1 MKVGILFDLD
11 GTLLETLADLADS
24 VNYALAQHGLP
35 TRTLEQVRAAVGNG
49 VENLIRKSMPGTEN
63 DPPVAEVL
71 ATYLPYYAAHCQ
83 VKTRPYDGVLEA
95 LEQLKKCYPVAVVSN
110 KQDAAVKKLC
120 LDYFGDIY
128 ALGESPDCPRKPAP
142 DMLRKA
148 MAQLGVD
155 TCVYV
160 GDSDVDVLTA
170 KNTGVPCLSVL
181 WGFRDKKCLEEA
193 GGTDFC
199 SDPRDLAKC
208 LTQMV
213 RRLDF

>member
-1 MKVGILFDLD
+1 M
-11 GTLLETLADLADS
+11 
-24 VNYALAQHGLP
+24 
-35 TRTLEQVRAAVGNG
+35 
-49 VENLIRKSMPGTEN
+49 
-63 DPPVAEVL
+63 
-71 ATYLPYYAAHCQ
+71 
-83 VKTRPYDGVLEA
+83 KTRPYDGVLEA